1 MEVMYFVY
9 GSAEDPK
16 PLDPGT
22 ALYARV
28 YEGQYLYSDYGWNPD
43 TNAWEPNE
51 YLGYLMVTGD
61 PNLDNVAEADL
72 PSIVTKF

>member
-1 MEVMYFVY
+1 MYFVY

-28 YEGQYLYSDYGWNPD
+28 YEGQYLYSDYRWDTD
-43 TNAWEPNE
+43 TNTWTSNE

-61 PNLDNVAEADL
+61 PNLDNVAVADL
-72 PSIVTKF
+72 PDIVTKF

>member
-1 MEVMYFVY
+1 MYFVY
-9 GSAEDPK
+9 GSELRPQ

-28 YEGQYLYSDYGWNPD
+28 YEGQYLYSDYRWDPD
-43 TNAWEPNE
+43 TNTWVNTE

-61 PNLDNVAEADL
+61 PNLDNVAVADL
-72 PSIVTKF
+72 PAVVTKF

>member
-1 MEVMYFVY
+1 MRVIYFVY
-9 GSAEDPK
+9 GSADRPQ

-28 YEGQYLYSDYGWNPD
+28 YEGQYLYNDYRWD
-43 TNAWEPNE
+43 TETDSWESND

-72 PSIVTKF
+72 PAVVTKF